1 MQRCHGSSHILLTT
15 HTHTHPATVNLV
27 PRVHI
32 LQSQG
37 HQHAINYPTRVVM
50 HHAPRG
56 TTEVT

>member
-1 MQRCHGSSHILLTT
+1 MAHRTYYPQ